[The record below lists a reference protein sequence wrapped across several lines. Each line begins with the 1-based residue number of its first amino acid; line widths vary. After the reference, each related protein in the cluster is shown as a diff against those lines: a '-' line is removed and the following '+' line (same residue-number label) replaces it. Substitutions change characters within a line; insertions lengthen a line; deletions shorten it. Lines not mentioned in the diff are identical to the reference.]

1 MAKGSRFAFQTGI
14 LLLCGWVCKP
24 IVTLEAGALQVP
36 AGQAPALAQGD
47 KPPTP
52 SVHRAGRTPIL
63 DVSRLGPHWP
73 GARSALIRGPV
84 DPFTY
89 RPSSRE
95 TPVFEILKMFAE
107 SVEQVDPRTYDF
119 TAADPVTR
127 RYLEV
132 PASPFP
138 EAPPHSW
145 LQPLV
150 LGVARHASG
159 AGRPSLD

>member
-1 MAKGSRFAFQTGI
+1 MAKGSRVAFQTGI

-24 IVTLEAGALQVP
+24 IVTLEAEALQVP
-36 AGQAPALAQGD
+36 AGQTPALVQGD
-47 KPPTP
+47 KRPTP
-52 SVHRAGRTPIL
+52 SVHSAGRTPVL
-63 DVSRLGPHWP
+63 DVSRLGAHWP
-73 GARSALIRGPV
+73 GAGSALIRGPV

-95 TPVFEILKMFAE
+95 TPAFEILKMLAE
-107 SVEQVDPRTYDF
+107 SVEQPAPRTYDF

-132 PASPFP
+132 PASPLP
-138 EAPPHSW
+138 EAPSHSW

-159 AGRPSLD
+159 VDHPSLD